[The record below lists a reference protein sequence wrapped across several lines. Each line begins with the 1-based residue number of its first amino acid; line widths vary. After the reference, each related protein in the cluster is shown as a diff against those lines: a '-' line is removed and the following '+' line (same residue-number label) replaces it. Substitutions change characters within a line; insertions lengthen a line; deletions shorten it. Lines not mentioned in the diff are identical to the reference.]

1 MNKQKLHLSYQTH
14 LVDVVVTATPTNN
27 NTLVGSLGI
36 IIVFVMAIVTM
47 TPSTPGKC
55 SSQPKLLK
63 TTTARSRGALPSFP
77 ALSGGDWLELLD

>member
-14 LVDVVVTATPTNN
+14 HLVDVVVTATTTNS
-27 NTLVGSLGI
+27 NTQGI
-36 IIVFVMAIVTM
+36 IIVFVMAIVAMIPT
-47 TPSTPGKC
+47 TPGKC

-77 ALSGGDWLELLD
+77 AWSGGDWLEVGD

>member
-36 IIVFVMAIVTM
+36 IIVFVMPIVTM

-77 ALSGGDWLELLD
+77 ALSGGDWLELVD